1 MRAVLSVSRIG
12 VRRVALAS
20 MFAWACSAAAPV
32 DLGSDPIGFPESE
45 LDAQGQPSGELEP
58 GSATLGLIKPYM
70 SGATGHCEAS
80 FQPCGGWLPGT
91 SWVIEDTCT
100 SLSPGRT
107 AQREGS
113 ELLGLDSDACRN
125 VVRSLT
131 SKWSGELSFAQ
142 DYQATESRRRQR
154 QFDIA
159 LGPECFVATF
169 GVDASEAELTSFCE
183 SIEGSSANCVPSSDG
198 CNCTAEIT
206 KQFENHG
213 SFSMPTRSQ
222 AIFTDTWYDYCV
234 EGNRL
239 MWSDP
244 GTNTHIVMRRRD
256 GTYVPPVIEMPEE
269 DPR

>member
-1 MRAVLSVSRIG
+1 MRAA
-12 VRRVALAS
+12 RRVSGIALAS
-20 MFAWACSAAAPV
+20 TFAWACSAAAPV

-45 LDAQGQPSGELEP
+45 IEAEEQPSGALEP
-58 GSATLGLIKPYM
+58 GSAALGLLKPYM
-70 SGATGHCEAS
+70 SGATGRCEAS

-113 ELLGLDSDACRN
+113 ELLGLDADACRN
-125 VVRSLT
+125 VVQSLT
-131 SKWSGELSFAQ
+131 SKWSGELSFAE
-142 DYQATESRRRQR
+142 DYVATDIRMRQR

-159 LGPECFVATF
+159 LGPECFAATF
-169 GVDASEAELTSFCE
+169 GVEASEAELSSFCE
-183 SIEGSSANCVPSSDG
+183 SIEGPSASCVPSTDG
-198 CNCTAEIT
+198 CNCTAEVTTQI
-206 KQFENHG
+206 ENHG
-213 SFSMPTRSQ
+213 KFSLPNKSQ
-222 AIFTDTWYDYCV
+222 ATITGTWYDYCV

-256 GTYVPPVIEMPEE
+256 GTYVPPVEMPEE
-269 DPR
+269 EPR